1 MTADA
6 MHDINRQLGMV
17 IAGLEG
23 MRRDLS
29 ASDAKSDQS
38 RIGVHRRLDDLVDQ
52 VGAIDTTVSVI
63 GARLATVET
72 TLKDLVMPTVNKF
85 DAWEQRGLGALAMAG
100 MAGSAIGAAI
110 VYFWAE
116 IVAKLTRTG

>member
-1 MTADA
+1 MSADA

-29 ASDAKSDQS
+29 TSESKSDQS

-52 VGAIDTTVSVI
+52 VGEIDTTVSVI

-72 TLKDLVMPTVNKF
+72 TLKERVMPTVGKVN
-85 DAWEQRGLGALAMAG
+85 AWEQRGIGALATAG
-100 MAGSAIGAAI
+100 MAGSAFGAVI
-110 VYFWAE
+110 VYFWQE
-116 IVAKLTRTG
+116 IVAKLTRLG